1 MTMNTLIRRATLL
14 LCCMGA
20 ALSLAAQQIPITD
33 APGRVIVIE
42 GVLPH
47 DGLSVAGLGD
57 VNGDGYADLAV
68 GAPYAASDVIERAT
82 SGLAYLVY
90 GGPDLPDTVYLAQ
103 LGDLGVTL
111 VGEESLNE
119 ENEFGKF
126 VHAAGDV
133 NNDGYADMISLAP
146 SYFGFTDDDGITLG
160 RGYLLFGSDSLPE
173 LIDIA
178 ALGGLGVVFSSATGV
193 TSLNRAG
200 DVNGDGMDDLV
211 VGEFD
216 HDVGGGETPIAS
228 GRAVILPGR
237 ESWPGMFDLSLLPG
251 GALELHGKRDYEQTG
266 LVVEPLGD
274 VDGDGFD
281 DVGVTQDETFDDD
294 GTPIGRAFIVYGRSE
309 LSGVLVAEDAS
320 GDVTVLTSQ
329 SSPLYPGNRIGAIH
343 GGQDLNGDGRGEV
356 ITGLAEAGRDT
367 QSGIGLAVVLEGSAD
382 RPETVALDE
391 PGAGRYLLWGDSSRG
406 RLGTAVRALSD
417 VSGGGVPDLAISS
430 PASEGIASVTQEG
443 RLYLVS
449 GERLA
454 AATASVGT
462 AALALEGVRAFEGF
476 GLDVDSAG
484 DVNGDGRMDLI
495 VSSSP
500 LSTTEPGRAY
510 VILMDEDPA
519 DLNGD
524 LLRDERD
531 LFQLA
536 DDWWTSPVPGT
547 LPARAD
553 RNGDGRFDAADIL
566 PFIADF

>member
-1 MTMNTLIRRATLL
+1 MNTLIRSATLL

-20 ALSLAAQQIPITD
+20 ALGLVAQQIPITD

-42 GVLPH
+42 GILPH

-57 VNGDGYADLAV
+57 VNGDGYADLAI
-68 GAPYAASDVIERAT
+68 GAPYAASDVIDRAT
-82 SGLAYLVY
+82 PGLAYLVY
-90 GGPDLPDTVYLAQ
+90 GGPDLPDTVHLTQ
-103 LGDLGVTL
+103 LGEGGVTL
-111 VGEESLNE
+111 VGEEIF
-119 ENEFGKF
+119 NEFGKF

-146 SYFGFTDDDGITLG
+146 SYFEFTEGGFILG
-160 RGYLLFGSDSLPE
+160 RGYLLFGSDNLPGM
-173 LIDIA
+173 IDTA
-178 ALGGLGVVFSSATGV
+178 ALGDLGVVFSSATGV

-200 DVNGDGMDDLV
+200 DANNDGIDDLA
-211 VGEFD
+211 VGETY
-216 HDVGGGETPIAS
+216 HDVSGGENPIEA
-228 GRAVILPGR
+228 GRAVVLPGR
-237 ESWPGMFDLSLLPG
+237 ESWPGTFDLSLLPG
-251 GALELHGKRDYEQTG
+251 GALELHGKRGNEQTG
-266 LVVEPLGD
+266 RVVEPLGD

-281 DVGVTQDETFDDD
+281 DVGVTQAETLDDD
-294 GTPIGRAFIVYGRSE
+294 DTPIGRAFILYGRSE
-309 LSGVLVAEDAS
+309 LSGALVAEDAS
-320 GDVTVLTSQ
+320 GGVTVLTSKSFTSVGSNQ
-329 SSPLYPGNRIGAIH
+329 IGAIH
-343 GGQDLNGDGRGEV
+343 GGYDLNGDGRGEV
-356 ITGLAEAGRDT
+356 IAGLGEAGLDA
-367 QSGIGLAVVLEGSAD
+367 QAGIGLAVVLEGDAD

-406 RLGTAVRALSD
+406 RFGSAVRSLSD
-417 VSGGGVPDLAISS
+417 LSGGGVPDFAVSA

-454 AATASVGT
+454 EATASVMS
-462 AALALEGVRAFEGF
+462 AALALEGIRAFEGL

-500 LSTTEPGRAY
+500 LSKTEPGRAY
-510 VILMDEDPA
+510 VILMDEDSA

-524 LLRDERD
+524 LLRDDRD
-531 LFQLA
+531 LFLLA
-536 DDWWTSPVPGT
+536 DGWWTASTPGT

-553 RNGDGRFDAADIL
+553 RNGDGRLDSGDLL